1 MTRMIKAVND
11 GRLALCGWP
20 GSRFVWSLTASLGDL
35 YCNPRLRRVKEKNLP
50 PAEEEEVRPAW
61 SPQVAPLMLLPSSHA
76 VPLMELSA
84 RKGQTGC
91 IIITLRWQFLV
102 GNLGLGVTYQVHPV
116 ANKLH
121 TQKSAV
127 SNGLSSTRQLY
138 SSKQFGV
145 VFGVGTRKRACGP
158 ESSSV
163 NCIFAHRQW
172 ASTTWLRS
180 RHLVHMIFNHA
191 QLRRSVLS
199 IGSHSTR
206 MDICDDLFAFRSC
219 S

>member
-121 TQKSAV
+121 SQKSAA
-127 SNGLSSTRQLY
+127 SNGLSPI
-138 SSKQFGV
+138 
-145 VFGVGTRKRACGP
+145 RK
-158 ESSSV
+158 
-163 NCIFAHRQW
+163 
-172 ASTTWLRS
+172 L
-180 RHLVHMIFNHA
+180 
-191 QLRRSVLS
+191 
-199 IGSHSTR
+199 
-206 MDICDDLFAFRSC
+206 FRS
-219 S
+219 

>member
-20 GSRFVWSLTASLGDL
+20 GARFVWSLTASLGDL

-121 TQKSAV
+121 SQKSAV
-127 SNGLSSTRQLY
+127 SNGLSPM
-138 SSKQFGV
+138 
-145 VFGVGTRKRACGP
+145 RKL
-158 ESSSV
+158 
-163 NCIFAHRQW
+163 H
-172 ASTTWLRS
+172 S
-180 RHLVHMIFNHA
+180 R
-191 QLRRSVLS
+191 
-199 IGSHSTR
+199 
-206 MDICDDLFAFRSC
+206 
-219 S
+219 

>member
-20 GSRFVWSLTASLGDL
+20 GARFVWSLTASLGDL
-35 YCNPRLRRVKEKNLP
+35 YCNPRLRRGKEKNLP

-84 RKGQTGC
+84 RKGQTGY

-121 TQKSAV
+121 SQKSAV
-127 SNGLSSTRQLY
+127 SNGLSPI
-138 SSKQFGV
+138 
-145 VFGVGTRKRACGP
+145 RKLLFRRVLQSYCRVLKISPLRPWIGPVAALDRIAC
-158 ESSSV
+158 E
-163 NCIFAHRQW
+163 FA
-172 ASTTWLRS
+172 
-180 RHLVHMIFNHA
+180 VDEA
-191 QLRRSVLS
+191 Q
-199 IGSHSTR
+199 
-206 MDICDDLFAFRSC
+206 DA
-219 S
+219 